1 MKIAACVDRQGQPLS
16 PLEPGVL
23 RLFAHED
30 GAWRHL
36 SDTAF
41 DGISARSIAE
51 ITRQAEQLGSLL
63 DGAEAL
69 LVRDVKGIA
78 VTLLQ
83 NLGLRLWRLD
93 GPPEAAL
100 DAVRREL
107 EAAARELEAAARELE
122 AAARERP
129 DPARFFASGATEGEY
144 RIDLAA
150 VLASDASLNSQLV
163 LVPFL
168 QQIPF
173 NRLEVVCDHPPR
185 WLDKQLPA
193 AGFEWEDES
202 QEGICRLV
210 IRPSGESAGARPG
223 GGCGRHGAW
232 PQGGGCSGGGC
243 A

>member
-1 MKIAACVDRQGQPLS
+1 MKIAACIDSQGQPLS
-16 PLEPGVL
+16 PQEPGVL
-23 RLFAHED
+23 RLFAHQD
-30 GAWRHL
+30 GTWQQL

-41 DGISARSIAE
+41 KGIGAGSISE
-51 ITRQAEQLGSLL
+51 LTQRTEQLGSLL

-100 DAVRREL
+100 DAVRHEI
-107 EAAARELEAAARELE
+107 EQSAIEM
-122 AAARERP
+122 P
-129 DPARFFASGATEGEY
+129 DPARFFESGDSKGTY

-150 VLASDASLNSQLV
+150 VLASDSSLNSQIV
-163 LVPFL
+163 LIPFL
-168 QQIPF
+168 EQTDF
-173 NRLEVVCDHPPR
+173 RRLEVVCDHPPR

-193 AGFEWEDES
+193 LGLDWEQ
-202 QEGICRLV
+202 QETQDSAYRLL
-210 IRPSGESAGARPG
+210 IRPIGERTITSPPPTIGCGNHGKAHAPGRTG
-223 GGCGRHGAW
+223 GGC
-232 PQGGGCSGGGC
+232 QGGGC

>member
-1 MKIAACVDRQGQPLS
+1 MKIAACIDDQGAPLS
-16 PLEPGVL
+16 PQEPGIL

-30 GAWRHL
+30 GAWRHV

-41 DGISARSIAE
+41 DGISARSITE
-51 ITRQAEQLGSLL
+51 ITRQAEHLGTLL

-69 LVRDVKGIA
+69 LVREVKGIA

-100 DAVRREL
+100 DAVRHEL
-107 EAAARELEAAARELE
+107 EAV
-122 AAARERP
+122 ARERP
-129 DPARFFASGATEGEY
+129 DPARFFESGAAEGEY

-173 NRLEVVCDHPPR
+173 SRLEVVCDHPPR
-185 WLDKQLPA
+185 WLDRQLPA
-193 AGFEWEDES
+193 AGFDWEDAS
-202 QEGICRLV
+202 QDGVCRLV
-210 IRPSGESAGARPG
+210 IRPSGESTGALPRG
-223 GGCGRHGAW
+223 GGCGKHGAW
-232 PQGGGCSGGGC
+232 PAGGGCSGGGC

>member
-1 MKIAACVDRQGQPLS
+1 MKIAACIDGQGEPLS
-16 PLEPGVL
+16 PQEPCIL

-30 GAWRHL
+30 GAWRHV

-41 DGISARSIAE
+41 NGITARSIAE
-51 ITRQAEQLGSLL
+51 ITQQAERLGALL

-107 EAAARELEAAARELE
+107 EAAAREL
-122 AAARERP
+122 P
-129 DPARFFASGATEGEY
+129 DPARFFASGETEGEY

-150 VLASDASLNSQLV
+150 VLASDSSLNSQLV
-163 LVPFL
+163 LVPFM
-168 QQIPF
+168 QQTPF
-173 NRLEVVCDHPPR
+173 SRLEVVCDHPPR
-185 WLDKQLPA
+185 WLDRQLPA
-193 AGFEWEDES
+193 AGFDWEDAS
-202 QEGICRLV
+202 QEGVCRLI
-210 IRPSGESAGARPG
+210 IRPSGESTGMPPRG
-223 GGCGRHGAW
+223 GGCGNHGAW
-232 PQGGGCSGGGC
+232 PTGGGCSGGGC